1 MNKIAIKLKP
11 AAERKVKIGHPWVF
25 EDSIVKQSRVGE
37 TGDLCIVFD
46 NTKNQFLAMGL
57 FDEDSPIK
65 VKLFQFHKQTKFDD
79 NFILNNLKKAYQKRE
94 KYFND
99 NFNAYRLVYGESD
112 NFPSLIID
120 IYNKSAVIK
129 IYSLIWVDFLKLIS
143 EYIYN
148 LLDLDC
154 VILRLSR
161 NIEIKAKQID
171 LFNGKILQG
180 ELNNNNIIFKE
191 NGLFFNA
198 NIVSGHKT
206 GYFLDQRANRRSI
219 GEIAK
224 SKSVLDVFSYNGGFT
239 INALCKGAKS
249 VTSIDIN
256 EHALKSIE
264 DNLKLNKYNGKFNFI
279 CGDAFVKM
287 EELIKSKAIFDIVVI
302 DPPAFAKSEREIET
316 AKKQYLRLANLGTKL
331 VNKGGYLVLASCS
344 SRVSSQEFF
353 DINKNALKNIKYELI
368 EKSFHDF
375 DHLAD
380 LDEMKYLK
388 CGFYKFI

>member
-11 AAERKVKIGHPWVF
+11 AAERKVKMGHPWVF
-25 EDSIVKQSRVGE
+25 EESITKQSKE
-37 TGDLCIVFD
+37 AKTGDLCIIFD
-46 NTKNQFLAMGL
+46 SAKNQFLAMGL

-65 VKLFQFHKQTKFDD
+65 IKLFQFHKQVKFDD
-79 NFILNNLKKAYQKRE
+79 NFILNNLNKAYYKRE
-94 KYFND
+94 KYFD
-99 NFNAYRLVYGESD
+99 DSFNAYRLIYGESD
-112 NFPSLIID
+112 NFPSLVID
-120 IYNKSAVIK
+120 VYNKSAVIK
-129 IYSLIWVDFLKLIS
+129 IYSLIWANYLKLIS
-143 EYIYN
+143 EYIFN

-171 LFNGKILQG
+171 LFNGKILKG
-180 ELNNNNIIFKE
+180 ELKNNNIVFKE
-191 NGLFFNA
+191 NGLLFNA

-206 GYFLDQRANRRSI
+206 GYFLDQRANRRRV

-224 SKSVLDVFSYNGGFT
+224 GKSVLDVFSYNGGFT
-239 INALCKGAKS
+239 INALCKDAKS

-287 EELIKSKAIFDIVVI
+287 EELIKNKTSFDIVVI

-316 AKKQYLRLANLGTKL
+316 AKKQYSRLASLGSKL
-331 VNKGGYLVLASCS
+331 VNKDGYLILASCS
-344 SRVSSQEFF
+344 SRINSDEFF
-353 DINKNALKNIKYELI
+353 DINKIALKNIKYELI
-368 EKSFHDF
+368 ITSFHDF
-375 DHLAD
+375 DHPAELE
-380 LDEMKYLK
+380 EMKYLK
-388 CGFYKFI
+388 CGFYKFF